1 MVKKVTLRHRLVLF
15 RYVLSLFGVADI
27 TSLRETLKRERETYD
42 SDGRSYYFNAL
53 KGFNLRF
60 SEEAFVRYDENI
72 KSYVSHIN
80 SRRSEKIFLK
90 YFQYLALLF
99 TEIFLDS
106 FYNRKDE
113 FLKELNDFA
122 AKENK
127 QRKADYPS
135 FTEDDLTKLA
145 YWMATGSGKTLIM
158 HMNHLQFHKYN
169 KAPIDNILLIT
180 PNESLSRQHLDELRK
195 SSIPA
200 KIFDGTNAQ
209 EDVIQIIEI
218 HKLTEEKKGEGV
230 RVEVSSFEGNNL
242 VFVDEGHKGFSG
254 TAWKSLRD
262 QISQIG
268 FTFEYS
274 ATFDEAITG
283 RSDELIEEYC
293 KAVVMDY
300 SYRYFYYDGFGKEF
314 TVLNL
319 KNTEYSKHKELIL
332 LTNLLSFYQ
341 QMRFYGDSKPKL
353 GGFSFERPLWI
364 FVGNSVVSG
373 NRDKFDTVTLTDVQF
388 IVSFLNKFLDQQ
400 EAYVKTLDDIF
411 SNGLNL
417 KGKEDDIHLVN
428 LFKYVKQKRVKAK
441 SLYNDIVKR
450 VFNSPAGGKL
460 ELRTISN
467 ASGEVGLKVSTSDTY
482 FALVYIGDVAS
493 FRKGLEAKKGLE
505 FQDDSFSDAFFPSI
519 DSEDSPINLLMGS
532 KKFIEGWNC
541 YRVSTMGLLN
551 MGRSKGSQIIQLFGR
566 GVRLKGYNN
575 LMKRTQTL
583 VEEQVL
589 DRTNVP
595 DNINLL
601 ETLNI
606 FGIKA
611 DYVDTFRKQLEDE
624 GISEEEV
631 LHLEIKKNT
640 DFLKK
645 SLMTMKLKEGSQFT
659 DALSLKYLDK
669 VPRIVIDLRPG
680 FESFV
685 SGEEEVTKARIEEQ
699 TIPLADYMSYVNWDR
714 LYFDL
719 YDFKQQ
725 KGFFNLYVS
734 KEALQDIIQKKNYK
748 VLFDKTFTLESFS
761 DIQLVER
768 LYLRVLQKYATDFYN
783 IHKRKWA
790 TDNLRYAILTK
801 DDDNFI
807 KDYTI
812 IIDKKQAKLITDI
825 KKLIQEANEI
835 YKEDRKE
842 LPTIVFDRHLY
853 QPLIVKNRN
862 IITTPTGLN
871 EGESKFVKDLR
882 DYFVENK
889 DEDVIKDHEYYIF
902 RNLSKKGVGL
912 FAETNNFYPDF
923 ILWVINKK
931 SQKLA
936 FVDPKG
942 LIHGHTGNIDKIRVR
957 NTLADLQKKLNKK
970 NIELTSFIIAGENS
984 TFDKIKGLG
993 GMQTKQEF
1001 EDNNVLFQADSDY
1014 IEKLITKIL

>member
-27 TSLRETLKRERETYD
+27 TSLRETLKRKRGTYD

-53 KGFNLRF
+53 RGFNLRF
-60 SEEAFVRYDENI
+60 NEESFVRYDQNI

-106 FYNRKDE
+106 LYNRKDE
-113 FLKELNDFA
+113 FLKGLNDFV
-122 AKENK
+122 AKENSE
-127 QRKADYPS
+127 RKAEYPS
-135 FTEDDLTKLA
+135 FTEDDLTKMA

-158 HMNHLQFHKYN
+158 HMNYLQFHKYN
-169 KAPIDNILLIT
+169 KALIDNILLIT
-180 PNESLSRQHLDELRK
+180 PNESLSKQHLDELRK
-195 SSIPA
+195 SSIPT
-200 KIFDGTNAQ
+200 KIFDGVNP
-209 EDVIQIIEI
+209 EKDIIQIIEI

-230 RVEVSSFEGNNL
+230 RVQVSAFEGNNL

-254 TAWKSLRD
+254 TAWKNLRD

-283 RSDELIEEYC
+283 KSDVLIEEYS
-293 KAVVMDY
+293 KAIIMDY

-341 QMRFYGDSKPKL
+341 QMRFYGESKAKL
-353 GGFSFERPLWI
+353 GSFSFEKPLWI
-364 FVGNSVVSG
+364 FVGNSVSSG
-373 NRDKFDTVTLTDVQF
+373 NRDKFDKETVTDVQF
-388 IVSFLNKFLDQQ
+388 IVSFLNKFLDQHD
-400 EAYVKTLDDIF
+400 EYVKTLDDIF
-411 SNGLNL
+411 NNGLSL
-417 KGKEDDIHLVN
+417 KGKEDDIHLCD
-428 LFKYVKQKRVKAK
+428 LFNFVKQKRIKAK
-441 SLYNDIVKR
+441 SLYSDILKR
-450 VFNSPAGGKL
+450 VFNSPARGKL

-467 ASGEVGLKVSTSDTY
+467 ASGEVGLKVSISDTY

-519 DSEDSPINLLMGS
+519 DSEDSPINILMGS

-541 YRVSTMGLLN
+541 YRVSAMGLLN
-551 MGRSKGSQIIQLFGR
+551 MGRSRGSQIIQLFGR

-575 LMKRTQTL
+575 LMKRTKTL

-589 DRTNVP
+589 DRTSVP
-595 DNINLL
+595 ENSNLL

-611 DYVDTFRKQLEDE
+611 DYVDAFRKQLEEE

-631 LHLEIKKNT
+631 LHLNIKKNT

-645 SLMTMKLKEGSQFT
+645 SLVTMKLKEGSQFT
-659 DALSLKYLDK
+659 DALSLKYLDTI
-669 VPRIVIDLRPG
+669 PRIFIDLRPS
-680 FESFV
+680 FESFA

-699 TIPLADYMSYVNWDR
+699 IIPLAEYMSYVNWDK

-725 KGFFNLYVS
+725 KGFFNLYIS
-734 KEALQDIIQKKNYK
+734 KEALQDVILKKNYK
-748 VLFDKTFTLESFS
+748 VLFDKTFQLESFL

-768 LYLRVLQKYATDFYN
+768 LCLRVLQKYATDFYN

-790 TDNLRYAILTK
+790 TDNLRYTVLTK

-812 IIDKKQAKLITDI
+812 IIDKKEAKLIKDI
-825 KKLIQEANEI
+825 KKLIREANKI
-835 YKEDRKE
+835 YEADREE

-853 QPLIVKNRN
+853 QPLIVKNSD
-862 IITTPTGLN
+862 IITIPTGLN

-882 DYFVENK
+882 DYFIQNK
-889 DEDVIKDHEYYIF
+889 NEGLIKDHDYYIF

-942 LIHGHTGNIDKIRVR
+942 LVHGLAGNVDKIAVR
-957 NTLADLQKKLNKK
+957 NTLVYLQKKLNKK
-970 NIELTSFIIAGENS
+970 NTELTSFIIAGENS
-984 TFDKIKGLG
+984 TFDKIKGLA

-1014 IEKLITKIL
+1014 IKKLITKIL